1 MAICPHQHIIRQSIK
16 NIIFAI
22 REIFAFQLGQKA
34 ATYQGIGYL
43 LGRSLTFRMNKGLHQ
58 DGTNIALVVKSKT
71 YKVIS
76 TVRKIKIMSLYTLKK
91 SIQIIIRITKIIQLK
106 HKIGITC
113 RIDFILGSPIHIVTQ
128 QGRIFQPTPRFYCIP
143 SERMDLDSLA
153 IRCSRKR
160 LN

>member
-1 MAICPHQHIIRQSIK
+1 
-16 NIIFAI
+16 
-22 REIFAFQLGQKA
+22 
-34 ATYQGIGYL
+34 
-43 LGRSLTFRMNKGLHQ
+43 
-58 DGTNIALVVKSKT
+58 
-71 YKVIS
+71 
-76 TVRKIKIMSLYTLKK
+76 MSLYTLKK